1 MKEPSNNSSHT
12 NRIRSWA
19 TSKTHGASAPVSLL
33 PISNPPTGTDTTAN
47 TTTAV
52 AQDAT
57 LNDTSRGGNV
67 PSAHQQP
74 QQTSTDSSST
84 GGSHHKEDSSN
95 GAKSPT
101 ATSHQAAGQGPELET
116 TVSAAAQEHEQKQ
129 KPNVAVRFTKV
140 LKQVLFHNKLVNLML
155 VFVPVGIVVSQLPGS
170 SPGLVF
176 AMNALAI
183 VPLAGLLSYATES
196 VARKLG
202 DSLGALLNVT
212 FGNAVELIIFIA
224 LVKNE
229 INIVQASL
237 LGSILANLL
246 LILGMAFLLGGL
258 RFREQIYNSTV
269 TQMSACLLSLSVIS
283 LVLPTAFHYSFME
296 APDTEKKDVDQKTLK
311 ISRGT
316 SVILLLVYVIYL
328 LFQLLSHSYLYESTP
343 QHIIDEEST
352 PGPAAGWL
360 DSSSSDSD
368 SSTDSD
374 SSDSDY
380 SRETVSKR
388 MKRVMRGGHRRR
400 KSSIISNLTSESVVA
415 GPART
420 PSFGT
425 SDVTPGYDEAAQE
438 ESSSRP
444 GLAVNLHSPTT
455 EGNEEAVEDE
465 KHYRRRH
472 KYKRHMKKHR
482 KNKHKRHHHNGSQ
495 EFMNGQTIEES
506 AEVQPDVAPA
516 LSPGEPR
523 RVDFAVDGATS
534 ADNAQAETSAG
545 RRPFPG
551 LRGMSLRPVA
561 RNLTPAVFVTSPDNV
576 NTAPVSSGPRR
587 RSSRRLV
594 PHQCCCP
601 LARVYG
607 FGSRLRRVHG

>member
-84 GGSHHKEDSSN
+84 GGGHHKEDSSN

-116 TVSAAAQEHEQKQ
+116 TVSAAAQEHEKKQ

-212 FGNAVELIIFIA
+212 FGNAVELII
-224 LVKNE
+224 L
-229 INIVQASL
+229 
-237 LGSILANLL
+237 
-246 LILGMAFLLGGL
+246 
-258 RFREQIYNSTV
+258 
-269 TQMSACLLSLSVIS
+269 
-283 LVLPTAFHYSFME
+283 
-296 APDTEKKDVDQKTLK
+296 
-311 ISRGT
+311 
-316 SVILLLVYVIYL
+316 
-328 LFQLLSHSYLYESTP
+328 
-343 QHIIDEEST
+343 
-352 PGPAAGWL
+352 
-360 DSSSSDSD
+360 
-368 SSTDSD
+368 
-374 SSDSDY
+374 
-380 SRETVSKR
+380 
-388 MKRVMRGGHRRR
+388 
-400 KSSIISNLTSESVVA
+400 
-415 GPART
+415 
-420 PSFGT
+420 
-425 SDVTPGYDEAAQE
+425 
-438 ESSSRP
+438 
-444 GLAVNLHSPTT
+444 
-455 EGNEEAVEDE
+455 
-465 KHYRRRH
+465 
-472 KYKRHMKKHR
+472 
-482 KNKHKRHHHNGSQ
+482 
-495 EFMNGQTIEES
+495 
-506 AEVQPDVAPA
+506 
-516 LSPGEPR
+516 
-523 RVDFAVDGATS
+523 
-534 ADNAQAETSAG
+534 
-545 RRPFPG
+545 
-551 LRGMSLRPVA
+551 
-561 RNLTPAVFVTSPDNV
+561 
-576 NTAPVSSGPRR
+576 
-587 RSSRRLV
+587 
-594 PHQCCCP
+594 
-601 LARVYG
+601 
-607 FGSRLRRVHG
+607 